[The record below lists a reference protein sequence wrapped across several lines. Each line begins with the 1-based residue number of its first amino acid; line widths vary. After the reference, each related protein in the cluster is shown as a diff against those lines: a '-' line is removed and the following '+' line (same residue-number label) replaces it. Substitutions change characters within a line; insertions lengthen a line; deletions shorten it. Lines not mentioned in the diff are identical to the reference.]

1 MRRLRLREVGAAA
14 AAVLTLA
21 ACSADAEEPSPTPTP
36 TAGGLTAADLG
47 ERVAA
52 ASLAAGSAT
61 AEVSSDGS
69 DGSVRAD
76 VVYRFSADRVDL
88 AASAEFSGA
97 IAGQSDV
104 VLVDDELYVEVPA
117 AFRLFVSTPWL
128 RLPMDGEFADQS
140 ASLLDSLAARVPG
153 AELAGS
159 TAPVV
164 EGGPERVGEG
174 LCDRYEV
181 DGPSVTSTYWLSSD
195 DLPCQVASARG
206 GDAEQVVTYRDWGG
220 EVTIAAP
227 PAGEV
232 GDLPG

>member
-1 MRRLRLREVGAAA
+1 M
-14 AAVLTLA
+14 LTLA
-21 ACSADAEEPSPTPTP
+21 ACGADAEEPAPTP
-36 TAGGLTAADLG
+36 TAAGLTASELG

-52 ASLAAGSAT
+52 AALAAGSAT
-61 AEVSSDGS
+61 AEVSSDAP
-69 DGSVRAD
+69 DASVRAD
-76 VVYRFSADRVDL
+76 VVYRFAADRVDL
-88 AASAEFSGA
+88 AASAEFTGG

-128 RLPMDGEFADQS
+128 RLPTDGEFADQS

-164 EGGPERVGEG
+164 EGQPERVGEDW
-174 LCDRYEV
+174 CDRYEV
-181 DGPSVTSTYWLSSD
+181 DGPAVTSTYWLSAD
-195 DLPCQVASARG
+195 DLPCQVASVRG
-206 GDAEQVVTYRDWGG
+206 EGAEQVVTYRDWGG
-220 EVTIAAP
+220 EVTIAPP
-227 PAGEV
+227 PAAQV